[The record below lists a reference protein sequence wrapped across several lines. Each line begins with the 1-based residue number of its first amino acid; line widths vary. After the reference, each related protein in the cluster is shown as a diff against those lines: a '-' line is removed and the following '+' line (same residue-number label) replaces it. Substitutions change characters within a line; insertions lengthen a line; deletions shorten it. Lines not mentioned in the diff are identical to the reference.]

1 MIPRV
6 AAILAVGAMLV
17 ACAASVDPASSETD
31 ACDSTLPA
39 RTSPADYPVAVLHVN
54 GDDLPPVVGAI
65 DWSGDTAPVATT
77 AARPVHR
84 ERFTVLQV
92 AGIND
97 VAVRMTDG
105 VQLAAW
111 RVEAQMA
118 DEFRSEGPGP
128 GVAWA
133 DGDGRTDVLCV
144 PVADGEWVIRA
155 DLTFAD
161 EQGTGTFYWRLNVSG
176 AGGS

>member
-1 MIPRV
+1 MIPRA

-17 ACAASVDPASSETD
+17 ACGASVDPALSEAD
-31 ACDSTLPA
+31 ACESTLSA
-39 RTSPADYPVAVLHVN
+39 RTSPTDYPLAVLHVN

-65 DWSGDTAPVATT
+65 EWSGGTAPVATT

-84 ERFTVLQV
+84 ERFTVLQA
-92 AGIND
+92 AGINH
-97 VAVRMTDG
+97 VSVRMTDG
-105 VQLAAW
+105 VQLAEW

-118 DEFRSEGPGP
+118 DEFRSEGAGP
-128 GVAWA
+128 GVAWV
-133 DGDGRTDVLCV
+133 DGDGTISVLCV
-144 PVADGEWVIRA
+144 PVTDGEWVVRA

-176 AGGS
+176 ADGS